1 MSILSTTK
9 SGKSNYIIIHGANH
23 FIEKATEQ
31 ICDEVFNHNWEDD
44 WQANHVMRFKFDF
57 HLNMKFKKQYNDL
70 FSEDVFICKEDGL
83 SLYYRVY
90 KSEYEYFCKKHNDEI
105 LRIIQNAFT
114 RNLIFKIYN
123 HIEYSKHTINRIEPY
138 TDYSKHTINRIEPG
152 IVSLIDIGIS
162 NFEHRKEDIF
172 RKDMFTFTKNC

>member
-9 SGKSNYIIIHGANH
+9 SGKSNYIIIHGANQ

-31 ICDEVFNHNWEDD
+31 IYDEVFNHGFKEKN
-44 WQANHVMRFKFDF
+44 VMRFKFDF

-70 FSEDVFICKEDGL
+70 FSESVFIDKDDIL
-83 SLYYRVY
+83 TFYYRVY
-90 KSEYEYFCKKHNDEI
+90 KSEYEYFCKKNNDEI
-105 LRIIQNAFT
+105 IHIIQNAFT
-114 RNLIFKIYN
+114 RNLLFKIYN

-138 TDYSKHTINRIEPG
+138 NAYSKHTINRIEPG

-172 RKDMFTFTKNC
+172 RKDMFTFIKNC

>member
-9 SGKSNYIIIHGANH
+9 TGISNYIIIHGANQ

-31 ICDEVFNHNWEDD
+31 ICDKVFNHNWEQD
-44 WQANHVMRFKFDF
+44 WESNHVMRFKFDF

-70 FSEDVFICKEDGL
+70 NDFVFICKEDGL

-90 KSEYEYFCKKHNDEI
+90 KSGYEFFCKKHNDEI
-105 LRIIQNAFT
+105 LRIIQNDLT
-114 RNLIFKIYN
+114 RSLIFKIYN
-123 HIEYSKHTINRIEPY
+123 HIECLKHTMNRFEPY
-138 TDYSKHTINRIEPG
+138 IDYSKHTINRIEPG

>member
-9 SGKSNYIIIHGANH
+9 SGKSNYIIIHGANQ
-23 FIEKATEQ
+23 FIEKAAEQ
-31 ICDEVFNHNWEDD
+31 VCDEVFNHNWEQD

-70 FSEDVFICKEDGL
+70 VNDVIYKEDGL

-90 KSEYEYFCKKHNDEI
+90 KSEYEYFCKKNNDEI
-105 LRIIQNAFT
+105 IRIIQNAFT

-123 HIEYSKHTINRIEPY
+123 HIEYSKHTINRIEPC
-138 TDYSKHTINRIEPG
+138 

-172 RKDMFTFTKNC
+172 RKDMFTFIKNC

>member
-9 SGKSNYIIIHGANH
+9 TGKSNYIIIHGANQ

-31 ICDEVFNHNWEDD
+31 IYNEVFNHDWEV
-44 WQANHVMRFKFDF
+44 NHVMRFKFDF

-70 FSEDVFICKEDGL
+70 FSESVFIDKDDIL
-83 SLYYRVY
+83 TLYYRVY
-90 KSEYEYFCKKHNDEI
+90 KSEYEYFCKKNNDEI
-105 LRIIQNAFT
+105 IRIIQNAFT

-123 HIEYSKHTINRIEPY
+123 HIEYSKHTINRIEL
-138 TDYSKHTINRIEPG
+138 G

>member
-9 SGKSNYIIIHGANH
+9 SGKSNYIIIHGANQ

-31 ICDEVFNHNWEDD
+31 IYDEVFNHGFKEK
-44 WQANHVMRFKFDF
+44 HVMRFKFDF

-70 FSEDVFICKEDGL
+70 NDVVFICKEDSL

-90 KSEYEYFCKKHNDEI
+90 KSEYEILCKKNNDEI
-105 LRIIQNAFT
+105 IHIIQNAFT
-114 RNLIFKIYN
+114 RNLIQKICY
-123 HIEYSKHTINRIEPY
+123 HIDYSKHTINRIEPY
-138 TDYSKHTINRIEPG
+138 NAYSKHTINRIEPG

>member
-9 SGKSNYIIIHGANH
+9 SGKSNYITIHGANQ

-31 ICDEVFNHNWEDD
+31 IYNEVFNHDWEV
-44 WQANHVMRFKFDF
+44 NHVMRFKFDF

-70 FSEDVFICKEDGL
+70 VNNDVFICKDDGL

-90 KSEYEYFCKKHNDEI
+90 KIEFKILCEKNKDEI
-105 LRIIQNAFT
+105 IHIIQNSLI
-114 RNLIFKIYN
+114 RNLIQKICY
-123 HIEYSKHTINRIEPY
+123 HI
-138 TDYSKHTINRIEPG
+138 DYSKHTINRIEPG
-152 IVSLIDIGIS
+152 IVSLIDTSIS

-172 RKDMFTFTKNC
+172 RKDIFTKNC

>member
-9 SGKSNYIIIHGANH
+9 TGKSNYIIIHGANH

-31 ICDEVFNHNWEDD
+31 ICDEVFNHNCEED

-57 HLNMKFKKQYNDL
+57 HLNMKFKKQYTDLNDV
-70 FSEDVFICKEDGL
+70 VFICKEDSL

-90 KSEYEYFCKKHNDEI
+90 KSEYEILCKKNNDEI
-105 LRIIQNAFT
+105 IHIIQNAFT
-114 RNLIFKIYN
+114 RNLIQKICY
-123 HIEYSKHTINRIEPY
+123 HIDYSKHTINRIEPY
-138 TDYSKHTINRIEPG
+138 VEYSKHTINRIEPG
-152 IVSLIDIGIS
+152 IVSLIDMGIS

-172 RKDMFTFTKNC
+172 RKDMFTKNC

>member
-9 SGKSNYIIIHGANH
+9 TGISNYIIIHGANH
-23 FIEKATEQ
+23 FIEKTTEQ
-31 ICDEVFNHNWEDD
+31 ICDEVFNHNWEQD

-70 FSEDVFICKEDGL
+70 NDFVFICKEDGL

-90 KSEYEYFCKKHNDEI
+90 KSEYEFFCKKNKDEI
-105 LRIIQNAFT
+105 VHIIQNALI
-114 RNLIFKIYN
+114 RNLIQKICY
-123 HIEYSKHTINRIEPY
+123 HIDYSKHTINRIEHY
-138 TDYSKHTINRIEPG
+138 NAYSKHTINRIEPG

-172 RKDMFTFTKNC
+172 RKDIFTKNC

>member
-9 SGKSNYIIIHGANH
+9 TGISNYIIIHGANH

-31 ICDEVFNHNWEDD
+31 ICDEVFNHNWEED
-44 WQANHVMRFKFDF
+44 WQANYVMRFKFEF
-57 HLNMKFKKQYNDL
+57 QLNMKFKKQYTDLNDV
-70 FSEDVFICKEDGL
+70 VFICKDDIL
-83 SLYYRVY
+83 TLYFRVY
-90 KSEYEYFCKKHNDEI
+90 KSEYEFFCKKNNDEI

-123 HIEYSKHTINRIEPY
+123 HI
-138 TDYSKHTINRIEPG
+138 DYSKHTINKIEPG

-162 NFEHRKEDIF
+162 KFEHRKEDIF